1 MYGAYTARPPE
12 KTRQREDVLA
22 LEDKALNHILG
33 EHGLGRALYATILA
47 IILLGVALITPVM
60 VYQHPVVKSLL
71 NTCIKDPEQL
81 RALLVEYNSTIR
93 DEFRLLRDATRPVV
107 VMALNSSNPLV
118 AVNNAVPSLA
128 EKYWRDVANLVLGIE
143 KAYYAAEKYYQCTG
157 NAEEAAKILAEIAL
171 NKPAK
176 EIPGSTI
183 AQVVHTLKTMNVTE
197 AEETIKVFEKALEA
211 NDPTPIRSYVENMIN
226 YILFQELRSAL
237 LGGH

>member
-1 MYGAYTARPPE
+1 M
-12 KTRQREDVLA
+12 
-22 LEDKALNHILG
+22 
-33 EHGLGRALYATILA
+33 GRALYATTLA
-47 IILLGVALITPVM
+47 IILIGVALVTPII
-60 VYQHPVVKSLL
+60 VYQHPVITSLSS
-71 NTCIKDPEQL
+71 TCIKDPEQL

-107 VMALNSSNPLV
+107 TKALNSSNPF
-118 AVNNAVPSLA
+118 AEINNAVPTLA

-157 NAEEAAKILAEIAL
+157 NAEEAARVLAEIAL

-197 AEETIKVFEKALEA
+197 TEETIKMFEKALEN
-211 NDPTPIRSYVENMIN
+211 NDPTPIRSYVENTIN